1 MDILEIKKYLK
12 EHKITYKMLA
22 EMSGVPES
30 TLKNIFGGFT
40 PNPRID
46 TIEAIERALGINEK
60 SSPAEQES
68 VKIPDALKPYQ
79 FAFFEG
85 MDGLSEESVKDILK
99 YVDYVKAKENKEKK

>member
-1 MDILEIKKYLK
+1 MDIMEIKKYLK

-40 PNPRID
+40 PNPRMD

-99 YVDYVKAKENKEKK
+99 YVDYVKSKESQEKK

>member
-1 MDILEIKKYLK
+1 MDIMEIKKYLR

-40 PNPRID
+40 PNPRMD

-60 SSPAEQES
+60 HSPAEQES

-85 MDGLSEESVKDILK
+85 IDGLSDESMQDILK
-99 YVDYVKAKENKEKK
+99 YIEFVKAKENNKK